1 MVSKMNRRAS
11 IPKAKIKWKSPS
23 GVLLIL
29 ATLSLVSFASWCLMS
44 AGTLKEMR
52 RSLSERNQWL
62 GEVTTAIEFLETPPM
77 RAQHRNTRSAMEKLT
92 NDLENLK
99 LSLSYPHEPFP
110 KLMTR
115 IDVTIVELKEELQ
128 ADETHLASFRKQI
141 RNHLRRAQTSLR
153 SDVVARAKG
162 FTEMAKTLNQTLS
175 GAGILAGFSLML
187 LVNLILRSEEWEM
200 LKGGHDALEEELNH
214 LTRSQKQHYR
224 QTFASIT
231 DNLEHGV
238 IVYRR
243 GEILFANRSMFT
255 LIRPGAKKWEDV
267 EPELDLL
274 IERIKK
280 GRQEMGENHEE
291 EDKVHVEARRF
302 DGSSITVLVHEDMP
316 TIYRGG
322 DAQMVFIFATTSIP
336 VTELQSA

>member
-1 MVSKMNRRAS
+1 
-11 IPKAKIKWKSPS
+11 
-23 GVLLIL
+23 
-29 ATLSLVSFASWCLMS
+29 MS
-44 AGTLKEMR
+44 ASTLKEMR
-52 RSLSERNQWL
+52 RTLSERNQWL
-62 GEVTTAIEFLETPPM
+62 NEVSTAIEFLETPAM
-77 RAQHRNTRSAMEKLT
+77 RKQQRKTPAAMEKLT

-99 LSLSYPHEPFP
+99 LSLSYPYEPFP

-115 IDVTIVELKEELQ
+115 VDVCIVELKEELEE
-128 ADETHLASFRKQI
+128 AKTPFPTFRKQI
-141 RNHLRRAQTSLR
+141 RNHLRRAQTSIR
-153 SDVVARAKG
+153 SDLVQRSEG

-175 GAGILAGFSLML
+175 GAAILAGFSLIL

-200 LKGGHDALEEELNH
+200 LKGGHDALEEELDH

-243 GEILFANRSMFT
+243 GEILFANRSMYT
-255 LIRPGAKKWEDV
+255 LIRPGAKNWEDV

-280 GRQEMGENHEE
+280 MRTDS
-291 EDKVHVEARRF
+291 EDSHAPAEKVHVEARRF

-322 DAQMVFIFATTSIP
+322 DAQMVFVFPMTSVPI
-336 VTELQSA
+336 TELQSA